1 MIYNDRIV
9 LVTGGTSGLG
19 AHFVS
24 MLRQNGATVI
34 SAGRNIPTSDPYARY
49 LDVTNIENIKQVV
62 NEIESTIGPID
73 TLINCAGTGS
83 DTYADKVSE
92 QEFDVVMDT
101 NVKGTFFVTQEVG
114 KKMIERKTGTIIN
127 ITSIV
132 DVRILSNISVYSMS
146 KAAITQMTK
155 SLAYEWG
162 QHGINVNAIAP
173 GYFYTQMTKDVLDS
187 RLGKFIINNLPRK
200 RVGNPEDLDSAI
212 HMLMDPKNRM
222 MNGSVITVDDGASL

>member
-34 SAGRNIPTSDPYARY
+34 SAGRNISPSDAHSRY
-49 LDVTNIENIKQVV
+49 LDVTDIENIKQVV
-62 NEIESTIGPID
+62 NDIERNIGPID
-73 TLINCAGTGS
+73 TLVNCAGTGS
-83 DTYADKVSE
+83 DAHANKVSVK
-92 QEFDVVMDT
+92 EFDTVMDT

-114 KKMIERKTGTIIN
+114 NKMIERKTGTIIN